1 MSDDIGR
8 SCAIDA
14 PAKINLT
21 LDITGRRADGYHLL
35 RTVMQTVDLCDTVT
49 LITGGEGIRLTLS
62 DADLP
67 ADERNT
73 AWKAAALFYE
83 AAEIDPAV
91 DILIEK
97 RIPQQAGMAGGSAD
111 AAAVL
116 RGLNALYDEPLTES
130 VLVMLAEKIGA
141 DVPFCVLGGTMLA
154 TGIGEELS
162 PLPAMPPVWITV
174 VKPPVGVS
182 TADAYA
188 AVDSAEPVLHSES
201 EDALLAALA
210 AGDAA
215 GVGAHLFNVFDDALA
230 IPAVALVKAAM
241 AAYRPLG
248 CQMTGSGSAV
258 FALFDSEEQAQEAAD
273 GLATLGE
280 TFVCRPIG
288 APTAP
293 LIFETE

>member
-8 SCAIDA
+8 SCAVDA

-49 LITGGEGIRLTLS
+49 LIVGGEGIRLTVS
-62 DADLP
+62 DDAVP

-83 AAEIDPAV
+83 AAEIQPAV

-116 RGLNALYDEPLTES
+116 RGLNYLYGEPLTES
-130 VLVMLAEKIGA
+130 VLVMLAEKVGA
-141 DVPFCVLGGTMLA
+141 DVPFCVLGGTTLA
-154 TGIGEELS
+154 TGIGEELT

-174 VKPPVGVS
+174 VKPEIGVS
-182 TADAYA
+182 TGEAYA
-188 AVDSAEPVLHSES
+188 AVDSAALPLHAQRE
-201 EDALLAALA
+201 ERLLAAVA

-215 GVGAHLFNVFDDALA
+215 AVGANLFNVFDEALSL
-230 IPAVALVKAAM
+230 PAVALIKAAM

-258 FALFDSEEQAQEAAD
+258 FALFDSEEQAQAAAD
-273 GLATLGE
+273 GLTAMGE
-280 TFVCRPIG
+280 TFVCRPVSDPY
-288 APTAP
+288 AA
-293 LIFETE
+293 LKAEE